1 MINHLKSVE
10 DVSAFVRFSTDKNPS
25 ILPSLIKTILASYN
39 ISIIVLFQRFLRDNL
54 YHVEEFLDKSIHLTK
69 TDKKYI
75 LQLIRHGRS

>member
-1 MINHLKSVE
+1 
-10 DVSAFVRFSTDKNPS
+10 
-25 ILPSLIKTILASYN
+25 SLIKTILASYN